1 MTNTSVSSNVGA
13 MVTLGQLDTR
23 LTQIDELLQ
32 KAEFGNVS
40 LQPSERSALEA
51 EADAILKVLAE
62 ELGKAQ
68 NLDPQEVYETRNKI
82 RQLRHISARV
92 EQHMKLHPD
101 DPEADRIVTEAF
113 QGLKD
118 GTKTNEE
125 ASRMITSIFDPNRF
139 GPSKPEERRFA
150 GWFKRIFNRAK

>member
-1 MTNTSVSSNVGA
+1 
-13 MVTLGQLDTR
+13 MVNPTLGQLDTR
-23 LTQIDELLQ
+23 LTQIDEILH

-40 LQPSERSALEA
+40 LEPSERSALETEA
-51 EADAILKVLAE
+51 EAILKVLAE

-82 RQLRHISARV
+82 RQLRRISARV
-92 EQHMKLHPD
+92 QQHLELHPD
-101 DPEADRIVTEAF
+101 DSEADSIVAEAF

-125 ASRMITSIFDPNRF
+125 ASRMITSIFDPNRL
-139 GPSKPEERRFA
+139 GTSKREEKRSTR
-150 GWFKRIFNRAK
+150 WFKRIFKRTNR